1 MTAEKEVFERPDAAL
16 IYCRVSGKKQD
27 DEGSGLDSQEH
38 RCRER
43 ANALNCPIEA
53 VFPDIM
59 TGKGDFM
66 NRRGMVALLAY
77 LDANPHKRYVV
88 IFDDLKRYS
97 RDTEFHLRLR
107 REMQARNAIRD
118 CLNFKFED
126 SPEGKFLETI
136 IAATG
141 TLEREQNARQT
152 LQKMKARMEQGF
164 WVFQTPKGY
173 KYQKSRHSG
182 KEIVPDEPIAS
193 IIMEAF
199 EAYACG
205 RLESQAEV
213 KRYLESQPAYP
224 KNRQGYIPQQRVTEL
239 LTNPLYAG
247 FINHERYGIKWL
259 KGHHQPLI
267 SLETFEKVQARRETN
282 TNAPIRKNINLDFP
296 LRGFVLCGD
305 CDNPFTACWSKGKR
319 KKYPYYLCDTRG
331 CESYRKSVP
340 RAVIEGEFETIIKSL
355 QPTKQLFDLAT
366 IMFKQAWNQRL
377 EQAQSRINTL
387 KSDLKA
393 TDKEIAQLLDRA
405 ISASNATV
413 IAAYEGK
420 IEKAERTRQ
429 GLLEKLASKPQ
440 NNKRFEEFIE
450 HSLKFLANPWK
461 LWASGRFDLQRTVV
475 KLAFSQPVTYDRNK
489 GYRTP
494 KTTLPF
500 KMLQKISDIKSD
512 LVRTAGLEPAWAIRP
527 RDFLTNYDFHRHSEE
542 CLWSGLYLHPNQLAL
557 GAARLVS
564 TPSEYIGLARDC
576 QIRGFPEFEQFYTH
590 RFQWGTQLVQVPCV
604 YQFHHVRD
612 GNSLSGF
619 RPLINR
625 CGQH

>member
-1 MTAEKEVFERPDAAL
+1 MTTEQENFEIPDAAL

-27 DEGSGLDSQEH
+27 DEGSGLDSQEY

-43 ANALNCPIEA
+43 AKALSCPVEA

-66 NRRGMVALLAY
+66 KRRGMVALLAY
-77 LDANPHKRYVV
+77 IDANPHKRYVV

-107 REMQARNAIRD
+107 REMQTRNAIRI

-152 LQKMKARMEQGF
+152 LQKMKARMEQGY
-164 WVFQTPKGY
+164 WVFHAPKGY

-182 KEIVPDEPIAS
+182 KEMVPDEPIAS
-193 IIMEAF
+193 IITEAF

-213 KRYLESQPAYP
+213 KRFLESQPAYP
-224 KNRQGYIPQQRVTEL
+224 KNNKGVIPQQRVTDL

-267 SLETFEKVQARRETN
+267 SLEIYEKVQKRRESRAC
-282 TNAPIRKNINLDFP
+282 APTRKDINLDFP

-305 CDNPFTACWSKGKR
+305 CNNPLTACWSKGKR

-331 CESYRKSVP
+331 CASYRKSVP
-340 RAVIEGEFETIIKSL
+340 RATIEGEFEAIIKSL
-355 QPTKQLFDLAT
+355 QPTKRLFEIAKL
-366 IMFKQAWNQRL
+366 MFKQAWNLRS
-377 EQAQSRINTL
+377 EQAQARTNTY

-393 TDKEIAQLLDRA
+393 IEKEITQLLDRA

-413 IAAYEGK
+413 IAAYESK
-420 IEKAERTRQ
+420 IESAERSRQ
-429 GLLEKLASKPQ
+429 GILEKLAQKPPTTQ
-440 NNKRFEEFIE
+440 RFEEFIE
-450 HSLKFLANPWK
+450 HSLIFLANPWK
-461 LWASGRFDLQRTVV
+461 LWASGRFDLQRTVI
-475 KLAFSQPVTYDRNK
+475 KLAFSEPVAYDRNK

-500 KMLQKISDIKSD
+500 KVLQDISDIKSD
-512 LVRTAGLEPAWAIRP
+512 LVPPAGLDP
-527 RDFLTNYDFHRHSEE
+527 LKV
-542 CLWSGLYLHPNQLAL
+542 GLAL
-557 GAARLVS
+557 
-564 TPSEYIGLARDC
+564 
-576 QIRGFPEFEQFYTH
+576 
-590 RFQWGTQLVQVPCV
+590 
-604 YQFHHVRD
+604 
-612 GNSLSGF
+612 
-619 RPLINR
+619 
-625 CGQH
+625 